1 MVKPRRQG
9 SVIGGQAGA
18 AIVEMA
24 FVLPLFLLMSFGI
37 FEFARAWLTL
47 NTMNHATREAARVA
61 ATTAPLTANSSA
73 VVTKANGILT
83 NAGLTGASVTNT
95 APAGNPPE
103 VTVITSLNYRYMTG
117 FGPIFGFSFTGIIP
131 LASQATMRY
140 ER

>member
-1 MVKPRRQG
+1 
-9 SVIGGQAGA
+9 
-18 AIVEMA
+18 MA

-73 VVTKANGILT
+73 VVNKANEILN

-95 APAGNPPE
+95 APAGNPPQ
-103 VTVITSLNYRYMTG
+103 VTVITSLNYQYMTG